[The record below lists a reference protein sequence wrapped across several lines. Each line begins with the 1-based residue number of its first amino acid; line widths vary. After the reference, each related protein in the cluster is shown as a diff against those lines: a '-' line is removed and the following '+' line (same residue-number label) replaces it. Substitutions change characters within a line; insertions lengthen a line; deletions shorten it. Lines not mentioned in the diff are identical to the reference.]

1 MWNSGWDKIFKKYK
15 WGKYPDLSL
24 VRFLSKNLNLKN
36 KRVLELGVGTGANL
50 NFFIEKKLKVFGI
63 DGSKVALK
71 IANKN
76 LKRKK
81 KFIKL
86 VQGDI
91 IKLPYQNNFF
101 DYIIDCECLY
111 ANSLK
116 DTKKIL
122 SEVNR
127 VLKKGGYFFSKTF
140 AKNTV
145 GNHFIRKNRKK
156 KNLNVHFIKKGYGTF
171 RISSLSEIK
180 KIYSSNFKILN
191 IELEIRT
198 TNNMKDFIKEWV
210 VISKKV

>member
-140 AKNTV
+140 AKNAV

>member
-36 KRVLELGVGTGANL
+36 KRVLELCVGTGANL

-140 AKNTV
+140 AKNAV

-156 KNLNVHFIKKGYGTF
+156 KNLSVHFIKKGYGTF

>member
-76 LKRKK
+76 FKRKK

>member
-140 AKNTV
+140 AKNAV
-145 GNHFIRKNRKK
+145 GNNFIRKNRKK

-198 TNNMKDFIKEWV
+198 ANNMKDFIKEWV

>member
-140 AKNTV
+140 AKNAV

-156 KNLNVHFIKKGYGTF
+156 KNLSVHFIKKGYGTF

>member
-24 VRFLSKNLNLKN
+24 VRFLSKKLNLKN

-76 LKRKK
+76 FKRKK

>member
-24 VRFLSKNLNLKN
+24 VRFLSKNFNLKN

>member
-145 GNHFIRKNRKK
+145 GNHFIRKNRRK

>member
-140 AKNTV
+140 AKNAV

-156 KNLNVHFIKKGYGTF
+156 KNLSVHFIKKGYGTF

-198 TNNMKDFIKEWV
+198 ANNMKDFIKEWV